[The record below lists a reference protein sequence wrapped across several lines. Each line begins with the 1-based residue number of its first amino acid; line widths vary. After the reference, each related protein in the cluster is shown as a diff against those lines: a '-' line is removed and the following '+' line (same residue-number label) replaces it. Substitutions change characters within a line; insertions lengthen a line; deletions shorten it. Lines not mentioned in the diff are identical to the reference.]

1 MSLAELKKEAAGL
14 TEAEKRELAAFLREQ
29 TEPQFAAR
37 VARVSTLMREM
48 DAGRK
53 YSRADF
59 EQADRDLT
67 SAGL

>member
-29 TEPQFAAR
+29 TEPQLASRAAR
-37 VARVSTLMREM
+37 VSALMHEM

-53 YSRADF
+53 FTRTDF
-59 EQADRDLT
+59 ERADRDLAA
-67 SAGL
+67 AGL